1 MTDAKRISDAGAHH
15 TIRHIH
21 ANGKHERNTVLKRKP
36 PRKKATPPLT
46 KIEIPIDLFKCGVVV
61 CIGDL
66 RKAVNALKS
75 DGLTIDG
82 DMDGLGDSAG
92 ASFGFVGL
100 PDKGIWLSEPDP
112 FVLVHEA
119 VHSARSLL
127 ADKGVS
133 DEETLCYLVEYLV
146 RVTSSRA
153 GFQPLSCSGASSRS
167 RAKQSAR
174 SLRRAQS

>member
-1 MTDAKRISDAGAHH
+1 M
-15 TIRHIH
+15 
-21 ANGKHERNTVLKRKP
+21 KHKP
-36 PRKKATPPLT
+36 PRKKPTPPFT

-61 CIGDL
+61 CIGSY
-66 RKAVNALKS
+66 RQTVNALAA
-75 DGLTIDG
+75 DGFAIDG
-82 DMDGLGDSAG
+82 DTNGLDDSAG

-100 PDKGIWLSEPDP
+100 PDKGIWLSEPDL

-119 VHSARSLL
+119 VHTARSLL

-153 GFQPLSCSGASSRS
+153 GFQPWSCSDASSRS
-167 RAKQSAR
+167 RVKQSAR
-174 SLRRAQS
+174 SLRRVQS